1 MRNNIAG
8 KVVVITEATSASG
21 EAIARHLS
29 DEGASLVLGAR
40 DVPRLKALADELI
53 WDGGKVVALE
63 ADMTESPQ
71 AARLVAAATAAYGR
85 LDVMVNNPVSL
96 PGLPFCEDEIW
107 DADLIAGMHKLG
119 IVHGMLAA
127 DPHFR
132 RRGGHIVNV
141 APFLVRGDPAR
152 NAVASAIRQAVI
164 EVSED
169 LREHVTSHKVRTTLV
184 APALPRRA
192 AWANFF
198 RGKGKF
204 RSCVALQAT
213 SVARA
218 VAFAIG
224 QPDGLEINEILFRHV
239 HSGADMSSGPARR
252 WHAPANL

>member
-29 DEGASLVLGAR
+29 EEGASLVLGAR
-40 DVPRLKALADELI
+40 DMPRLKALANELV
-53 WDGGKVVALE
+53 WDGGKVLALE
-63 ADMTESPQ
+63 TDMTESPQ
-71 AARLVAAATAAYGR
+71 ATRLVAAATDAFGR

-127 DPHFR
+127 VPHFR
-132 RRGGHIVNV
+132 WRAGHIVNV
-141 APFLVRGDPAR
+141 APFVVTGDPAR
-152 NAVASAIRQAVI
+152 NAVATAIRQAVI
-164 EVSED
+164 EACED
-169 LREHVTSHKVRTTLV
+169 LRENVTPPNVRTTLV

-192 AWANFF
+192 AWGNFV

-204 RSCVALQAT
+204 RTCVALQAT

-224 QPDGLEINEILFRHV
+224 QPDGLEINEILFRHT
-239 HSGADMSSGPARR
+239 HSGADMSYGSA
-252 WHAPANL
+252 

>member
-1 MRNNIAG
+1 MRNNIVG

-29 DEGASLVLGAR
+29 EEGANLVLGAR
-40 DVPRLKALADELI
+40 DIPGLKALADELV
-53 WDGGKVVALE
+53 WDGGKVLALE
-63 ADMTESPQ
+63 TDMTESPQ
-71 AARLVAAATAAYGR
+71 AARLVAAATEAFGR

-96 PGLPFCEDEIW
+96 PGLPFCEDENW

-132 RRGGHIVNV
+132 WRGGNIVNV
-141 APFLVRGDPAR
+141 APLVVRGNPAR
-152 NAVASAIRQAVI
+152 DAVALAIRQAVI
-164 EVSED
+164 EASEG
-169 LREHVTSHKVRTTLV
+169 LREHVTSHNVRTTLV
-184 APALPRRA
+184 APALARRA
-192 AWANFF
+192 AWANFV

-204 RSCVALQAT
+204 RACVALQAT

-224 QPDGLEINEILFRHV
+224 QPDSLEINEILFRHT
-239 HSGADMSSGPARR
+239 HAGADMRYGSA
-252 WHAPANL
+252 